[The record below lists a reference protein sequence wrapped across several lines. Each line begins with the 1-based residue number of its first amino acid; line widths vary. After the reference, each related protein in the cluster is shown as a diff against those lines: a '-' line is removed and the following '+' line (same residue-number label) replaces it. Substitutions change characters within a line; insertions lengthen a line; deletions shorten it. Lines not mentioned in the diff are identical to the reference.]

1 MNKYNNKTEEKQA
14 NKVLL
19 AMLVVFC
26 IMVMIDYVTI

>member
-14 NKVLL
+14 NKTLL
-19 AMLVVFC
+19 AMVIVFC

>member
-19 AMLVVFC
+19 AIVVVFC
-26 IMVMIDYVTI
+26 IMVMIDYVTM

>member
-19 AMLVVFC
+19 AIVVVFC
-26 IMVMIDYVTI
+26 WVIIAYYVI

>member
-19 AMLVVFC
+19 AIVVVFC
-26 IMVMIDYVTI
+26 IYIAIDYCTM

>member
-1 MNKYNNKTEEKQA
+1 MYKYNNKTEEKQA

-19 AMLVVFC
+19 LIVVVFC